1 MQKYW
6 RINNNILNLFLHYL
20 DGSIAKQ
27 LQSGVGGGDNDA
39 TNAPKATADTDVSV
53 HQQPSAVS
61 LAEANAASALGQI
74 AAGGDMMR
82 GDGRSQPPD
91 FFEEQYLGLVNG
103 SWDGGAD
110 DALGDLGLFLQGDEF
125 MQEGLGFLGR
135 SL

>member
-1 MQKYW
+1 M
-6 RINNNILNLFLHYL
+6 FLHYL

-39 TNAPKATADTDVSV
+39 TSAPKGTADADAPLQ
-53 HQQPSAVS
+53 QQPSAVS
-61 LAEANAASALGQI
+61 LAEANAAAALGQI
-74 AAGGDMMR
+74 AGSDTMR

-103 SWDGGAD
+103 SWEGGD

>member
-1 MQKYW
+1 VQKYW

-39 TNAPKATADTDVSV
+39 TNAPKGTADADVSV

-61 LAEANAASALGQI
+61 LAEANAAAVLGQI
-74 AAGGDMMR
+74 AGSDTMR
-82 GDGRSQPPD
+82 ADGRSQPPD

-103 SWDGGAD
+103 SWEGGGDG
-110 DALGDLGLFLQGDEF
+110 ALGDLDLFLQGDEF